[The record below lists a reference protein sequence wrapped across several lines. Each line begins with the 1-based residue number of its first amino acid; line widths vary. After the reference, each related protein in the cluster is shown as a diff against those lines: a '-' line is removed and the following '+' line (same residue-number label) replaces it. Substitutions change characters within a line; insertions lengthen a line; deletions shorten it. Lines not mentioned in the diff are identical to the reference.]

1 MADLRLRLS
10 RIEKNV
16 DRLARNHVRWEQ
28 ADREF
33 FRFLSEDPEAYELA
47 RQLGERVADYSG
59 PVPPPDHGPP
69 ELRQWVLEERRQW
82 AWAVGHDDVALDLCG
97 KLLSRWSE
105 YGVALRRREEVAGAA
120 ETR

>member
-16 DRLARNHVRWEQ
+16 EQLARNHVQWEQ

-33 FRFLSEDPEAYELA
+33 VRFLSEDPKADDLA
-47 RQLGERVADYSG
+47 RQLEERIADYSG
-59 PVPPPDHGPP
+59 QAPPSDYAPT
-69 ELRQWVLEERRQW
+69 ESEEERLW
-82 AWAVGHDDVALDLCG
+82 LWAVQHDEAALQLCG

-105 YGVALRRREEVAGAA
+105 YAGLRAEVRTSGSAAG
-120 ETR
+120 TR

>member
-16 DRLARNHVRWEQ
+16 SRLARNHVRWEQ

-33 FRFLSEDPEAYELA
+33 LHFLSEDPEADDLA
-47 RQLGERVADYSG
+47 RQLEERIADYSG
-59 PVPPPDHGPP
+59 QAPPSDYAPT
-69 ELRQWVLEERRQW
+69 ESEEERLW
-82 AWAVGHDDVALDLCG
+82 LWAVQHDEAALQLCG

-105 YGVALRRREEVAGAA
+105 YAVLRAEVRTSGSAAG
-120 ETR
+120 TR